1 MYKTKKQLTKR
12 QKDTLNKHKVHHTKK
27 HMDIMKK
34 EMLKGKTFKQA
45 HDIALNKHG
54 K

>member
-12 QKDTLNKHKVHHTKK
+12 QKDTLNRHKVHHTKK

-45 HDIALNKHG
+45 HDTAIKKYG